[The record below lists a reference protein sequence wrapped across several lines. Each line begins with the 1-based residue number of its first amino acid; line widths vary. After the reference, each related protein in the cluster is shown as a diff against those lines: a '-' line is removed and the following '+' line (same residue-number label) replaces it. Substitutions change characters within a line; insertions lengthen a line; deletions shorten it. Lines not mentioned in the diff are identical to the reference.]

1 MERKRGDMTGRIS
14 FWRGKDIY
22 NFIDVPYSLHSAPTK
37 KFIALQLCWM
47 NMKKTKGE
55 RDV

>member
-14 FWRGKDIY
+14 FWWGKDIY